1 MLTRVQPMRRAGLR
15 TGMGLTT
22 SGEIAAIGSSAAV
35 IPVVG
40 PIIAGVTQILG
51 ALGVGNG
58 CGQSC
63 ITATQY
69 ANAAQSA
76 METNLNAAQQTVSE
90 NGCLTPDEVT
100 TLVNNYNT
108 IWSQMVAG
116 CQTVPGAAGQNCVS
130 ERAPTGKYNYQGAY
144 LAPILALPVCAPTA
158 SSVAGSS
165 TTASAMGTTT
175 TSTSS
180 DMTPLLLLAAAI
192 GALALLR

>member
-1 MLTRVQPMRRAGLR
+1 MITRVQPMRRPSL
-15 TGMGLTT
+15 GLTT
-22 SGEIAAIGSSAAV
+22 SGEIAAIGSQAAI

-58 CGQSC
+58 CGQTC
-63 ITATQY
+63 VTATQY

-76 METNLNAAQQTVSE
+76 METNLSAAQQTVAE
-90 NGCLTPDEVT
+90 NGCLTPDELT

-108 IWSQMVAG
+108 IWGQLVSG
-116 CQTVPGAAGQNCVS
+116 CQQVPGAAGQNCVS

-144 LAPILALPVCAPTA
+144 LAPIQALPVCAPSFPDL
-158 SSVAGSS
+158 SSVAGVGPSS
-165 TTASAMGTTT
+165 TP
-175 TSTSS
+175 TSTSTS
-180 DMTPLLLLAAAI
+180 DMTPLLLLAAAL